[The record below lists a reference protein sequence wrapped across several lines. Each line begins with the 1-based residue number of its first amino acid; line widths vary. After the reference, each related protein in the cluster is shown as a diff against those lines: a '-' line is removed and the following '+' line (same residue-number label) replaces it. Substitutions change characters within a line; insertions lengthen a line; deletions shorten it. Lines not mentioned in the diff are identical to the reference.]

1 MVCSTQSPAF
11 LDPPRICRTKDA
23 LSATDPEQT
32 LHLHP
37 VTVRDL
43 NAYEGLSDAPTS
55 AFFELLMLWGQGHL
69 SWRSW
74 ASTQCPVPPTAPFDS
89 LALNLRILCWL
100 CTTSNSY
107 SKTPSGASLFFFFNL
122 FLFGC
127 ALSLL
132 PLYRLFSSC
141 NERGLLS
148 SWHELTS
155 HCRGFSC
162 YETGALGHSGFS
174 NHGAQA

>member
-1 MVCSTQSPAF
+1 MQSPAF

-37 VTVRDL
+37 ITVRDL

-74 ASTQCPVPPTAPFDS
+74 ASTHSVLSLPQPCLTA
-89 LALNLRILCWL
+89 WL
-100 CTTSNSY
+100 SISEFSVSFAPLQTRTLKLHLGPHS
-107 SKTPSGASLFFFFNL
+107 FFFFNL
-122 FLFGC
+122 FIFDC
-127 ALSLL
+127 ARSLL

-141 NERGLLS
+141 NEWGLLS
-148 SWHELTS
+148 SWHEPTS
-155 HCRGFSC
+155 HCRGFSS
-162 YETGALGHSGFS
+162 YEIGTLGHSGFS
-174 NHGAQA
+174 SHGTQA

>member
-37 VTVRDL
+37 ITVRDL

-74 ASTQCPVPPTAPFDS
+74 ASTHSVLSLPQPCLTA
-89 LALNLRILCWL
+89 WL
-100 CTTSNSY
+100 SISEFSVSFAPLQTRTLKLHLGPHS
-107 SKTPSGASLFFFFNL
+107 FFFFLIYL
-122 FLFGC
+122 FLIV
-127 ALSLL
+127 L
-132 PLYRLFSSC
+132 
-141 NERGLLS
+141 GLCCLC
-148 SWHELTS
+148 T
-155 HCRGFSC
+155 GFSLVA
-162 YETGALGHSGFS
+162 TSGACSLVGMNRLLIAEASLVMK
-174 NHGAQA
+174 

>member
-1 MVCSTQSPAF
+1 MQSPAF

-37 VTVRDL
+37 ITVRDL

-74 ASTQCPVPPTAPFDS
+74 ASTHSVLSLPQPCLTA
-89 LALNLRILCWL
+89 WL
-100 CTTSNSY
+100 SISEFSVSFAPLQTRTLKLHLGPHS
-107 SKTPSGASLFFFFNL
+107 FFFFLIYL
-122 FLFGC
+122 FLIV
-127 ALSLL
+127 L
-132 PLYRLFSSC
+132 
-141 NERGLLS
+141 GLCCLC
-148 SWHELTS
+148 T
-155 HCRGFSC
+155 GFSLVA
-162 YETGALGHSGFS
+162 TSGACSLVGMNRLLIAEASLVMK
-174 NHGAQA
+174 